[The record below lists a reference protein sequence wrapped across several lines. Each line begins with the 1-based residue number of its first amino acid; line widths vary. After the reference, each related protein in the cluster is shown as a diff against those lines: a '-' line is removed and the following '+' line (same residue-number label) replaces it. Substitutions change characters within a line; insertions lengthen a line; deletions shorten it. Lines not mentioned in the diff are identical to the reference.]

1 MWLRLRPRLR
11 VWSGLRFELLL
22 RGRRVIG
29 PSPTPVTCFSSC
41 VMTMTMDDSARTRTT
56 RRSTWAGVTR
66 GGRRR
71 RRRQRRRSALGC
83 AGHRAGGEEVVIA
96 AGGAAGGGAF
106 AHAEVAD
113 VAGHL
118 APLDQ
123 MAFRAQPVA
132 HSWCVLLAAPLSGLR
147 LRWLLLWRRRW
158 ASSGSGSNAANQRTQ
173 TRVRRSSWA
182 DRRG

>member
-1 MWLRLRPRLR
+1 M
-11 VWSGLRFELLL
+11 V
-22 RGRRVIG
+22 G

-56 RRSTWAGVTR
+56 RRSTWAGVAR

-71 RRRQRRRSALGC
+71 RRRQRRKSALGC

-132 HSWCVLLAAPLSGLR
+132 HSRRVLLAAPLSGLRLRLSGLR

-173 TRVRRSSWA
+173 TRVRVYLPCAGCLLWCA
-182 DRRG
+182 KNDFF